1 VTHNSQA
8 DSINQQELDKLDVPA
23 YHYDAT
29 VWKDFP
35 ELSFPTEKTLT
46 LKLGAQVM
54 FIKNDSSPEK
64 RYYNGMIGEVVDID
78 DDHIKVRPSGQSQVI
93 DVTPE
98 EWQNMK
104 YELDERTKEI
114 HETVVGTFTQYPLK
128 TAWAITVHKSQGL
141 TFEHAIIDVQ
151 HSFAHGQT
159 YVALSR
165 CKSLEG
171 MVLAAPIPQYAII
184 NDKTVETFQ
193 EDPRHKSPDDQKLDQ
208 MQRHYLLRTIEDLF
222 SFAQIRFAYGDL
234 IRLMREHFYSSANKQ
249 YNAWVESSE
258 SFKKKV
264 DDVAVKFHNQY
275 QNIVLT
281 EVDYQSSELLQERL
295 KKGADYFEQQLTDT
309 FTLLTKTALV
319 TNNKMV
325 KERLD
330 NLMQN
335 FNDLVKFKMLLL
347 HYVAHNGLSL
357 QPYLQ
362 AKAKISL
369 SLDDDEKEVRSKEDR
384 VKKKETKEKK
394 PKVTMD
400 MKQEKALEMYLEG
413 KLVEDIA
420 KEMGVVDSTVYS
432 YLLPSVTSGKLPL
445 NHLFEQKKIDAVN
458 RYLDANPSA
467 TAKDVVEAL
476 GRDEYGYGIVK
487 CCMAVRGRM

>member
-1 VTHNSQA
+1 
-8 DSINQQELDKLDVPA
+8 
-23 YHYDAT
+23 
-29 VWKDFP
+29 
-35 ELSFPTEKTLT
+35 
-46 LKLGAQVM
+46 
-54 FIKNDSSPEK
+54 
-64 RYYNGMIGEVVDID
+64 
-78 DDHIKVRPSGQSQVI
+78 
-93 DVTPE
+93 
-98 EWQNMK
+98 
-104 YELDERTKEI
+104 
-114 HETVVGTFTQYPLK
+114 
-128 TAWAITVHKSQGL
+128 
-141 TFEHAIIDVQ
+141 
-151 HSFAHGQT
+151 
-159 YVALSR
+159 
-165 CKSLEG
+165 
-171 MVLAAPIPQYAII
+171 
-184 NDKTVETFQ
+184 
-193 EDPRHKSPDDQKLDQ
+193 
-208 MQRHYLLRTIEDLF
+208 
-222 SFAQIRFAYGDL
+222 
-234 IRLMREHFYSSANKQ
+234 
-249 YNAWVESSE
+249 
-258 SFKKKV
+258 
-264 DDVAVKFHNQY
+264 
-275 QNIVLT
+275 
-281 EVDYQSSELLQERL
+281 
-295 KKGADYFEQQLTDT
+295 
-309 FTLLTKTALV
+309 
-319 TNNKMV
+319 MV

-369 SLDDDEKEVRSKEDR
+369 SLDDDEKEVKSKEDR